1 MKIVSWVI
9 HRYILMG
16 GSRSLGHDMCQF
28 YRFRCL
34 LFFGLLFFF
43 CAGSSQAAPLRLA
56 LLPIPDVF
64 PLYVAEVKGFFA
76 AEHVEVTLLPVGS
89 AVERDQLMQAGQID
103 GMVND
108 IAATASLNRDKI
120 RGKIIAIARAPVA
133 GSPLFRIVAG
143 KDAPI
148 KNIDDLAGV
157 PIAISRNT
165 VNEYLAGKMLSSL
178 PEKSV
183 LYQSVPVLPERLQL
197 LMSGRIK
204 AAVLPD
210 PLGFAALAD
219 GAREITNDLSIVDY
233 SASTITFAAA
243 ALTDKAAEVRAFMRA
258 WDKACAAIN
267 DNPEQFRPLFLEK
280 IRVPKNIAAAYP
292 IPQMPRRQLP
302 SLRQWDDVMAWMVK
316 TKLLD
321 NPPGYENSVTDAFL
335 P

>member
-1 MKIVSWVI
+1 MEKAVFKF
-9 HRYILMG
+9 
-16 GSRSLGHDMCQF
+16 SLC
-28 YRFRCL
+28 RFLGLCL
-34 LFFGLLFFF
+34 PLFFLLMSAGL
-43 CAGSSQAAPLRLA
+43 AQSAPLRLA

-64 PLYVAEVKGFFA
+64 PLYVAEEKGFFA
-76 AEHVEVTLLPVGS
+76 AEGIEVTLLPVGS

-133 GSPLFRIVAG
+133 GSPLFRIVVG
-143 KDAPI
+143 KDAPV

-165 VNEYLAGKMLSSL
+165 VNEYLTGKMLSSL

-183 LYQSVPVLPERLQL
+183 VYQSVPVLPERLQL

-219 GAREITNDLSIVDY
+219 GAREITNDLSISDY

-243 ALTDKAAEVRAFMRA
+243 TLDNKAAEVKAFMRA
-258 WDKACAAIN
+258 WDKACAVIN

-292 IPQMPRRQLP
+292 IPQMPRYHVPSRQ
-302 SLRQWDDVMAWMVK
+302 QWDDAMAWMVK
-316 TKLLD
+316 MKLLD